1 VSSRAKGADDGVKSR
16 YDPRA
21 RQRFQSGTR
30 NLYTNR
36 FDTLTQ
42 AARILPTE
50 QFDAE
55 LMRLSEQA
63 ASSS

>member
-1 VSSRAKGADDGVKSR
+1 MAQQVRELMTQAPLMVDV
-16 YDPRA
+16 
-21 RQRFQSGTR
+21 
-30 NLYTNR
+30 N
-36 FDTLTQ
+36 DTLTQ
-42 AARILPTE
+42 AAKILPAE

>member
-1 VSSRAKGADDGVKSR
+1 VAKSR
-16 YDPRA
+16 YDPVTL
-21 RQRFQSGTR
+21 QRFQGGTR

-36 FDTLTQ
+36 FDSLTQ
-42 AARILPTE
+42 AARILSAE